1 MGYNFFYSSQVYVAM
16 KGSDEVQTFAMNSR
30 ATSNQSVPKDANIDQ
45 RNFRGNFEYE
55 RMVLR
60 FGEVNYDKQSD
71 TYIRLHY
78 DDRPSM
84 FEDRDIYLMVY
95 KCRTGEMLEYELPK
109 EVTSRYFV
117 VDGHVYFL
125 LKNSAD
131 SHLYFAVV
139 RLENL

>member
-1 MGYNFFYSSQVYVAM
+1 
-16 KGSDEVQTFAMNSR
+16 
-30 ATSNQSVPKDANIDQ
+30 
-45 RNFRGNFEYE
+45 
-55 RMVLR
+55 
-60 FGEVNYDKQSD
+60 
-71 TYIRLHY
+71 
-78 DDRPSM
+78 M